1 VPRLVAPASI
11 DCMPRGFLIAFNTII
26 AFALVEGAARLA
38 EWVHPQGDSL
48 RFAYSPYRMLKMS
61 QAPFALNR
69 DGFRAGELEIYRD
82 SFLVE
87 FLGGSVC
94 VGIGENVGETLP
106 ERLQD
111 ALRAAGMVRARVLNL
126 CQGGATS
133 AQELAILTEYG
144 LPLHPQ
150 AVLSFDGAND
160 VFHPRPIGD
169 DDAPNL
175 PYENVQLEARANGQD
190 GWSHLAAL
198 RVGARIVEH
207 LRVPSPSAGAPVP
220 LAEILESYFYH
231 LGLARTLVEAQGGFY
246 AVLLQP
252 TLHLDKPWSSDETA
266 MWKRRR
272 PTDAESLSRVA
283 HERYSTTRE
292 AAIRWSESTGTEL
305 YDLTDAFDAAQE
317 SIYSDSVHFRGSRAY
332 EVLGLELE
340 HKGLTGRL
348 QARYREWEAGL

>member
-1 VPRLVAPASI
+1 V
-11 DCMPRGFLIAFNTII
+11 
-26 AFALVEGAARLA
+26 
-38 EWVHPQGDSL
+38 

-82 SFLVE
+82 SFVVE

-94 VGIGENVGETLP
+94 AGIGENVGETLP

-144 LPLHPQ
+144 LPLHPK

-160 VFHPRPIGD
+160 IFHPRPIGN

-175 PYENVQLEARANGQD
+175 PYENVQLEARANGED
-190 GWSHLAAL
+190 GWSHLALL
-198 RVGARIVEH
+198 RVGARLVD
-207 LRVPSPSAGAPVP
+207 RFRDASPSDGAPVP
-220 LAEILESYFYH
+220 LPEILESYFYH
-231 LGLARTLVEAQGGFY
+231 LGLARTLAEAQGGFY

-252 TLHLDKPWSSDETA
+252 TLHLDKPWSADEAA
-266 MWKRRR
+266 MWRRRR
-272 PTDAESLSRVA
+272 PKDAELLTRMA
-283 HERYSTTRE
+283 RERYSNTRE
-292 AAIRWSESTGTEL
+292 AAHRWSESSGTEL
-305 YDLTDAFDAAQE
+305 YDLTDAFAATHE
-317 SIYSDSVHFRGSRAY
+317 SIYSDSVHFRGSRGY
-332 EVLGLELE
+332 ELLESELEL
-340 HKGLTGRL
+340 KGLIDRL